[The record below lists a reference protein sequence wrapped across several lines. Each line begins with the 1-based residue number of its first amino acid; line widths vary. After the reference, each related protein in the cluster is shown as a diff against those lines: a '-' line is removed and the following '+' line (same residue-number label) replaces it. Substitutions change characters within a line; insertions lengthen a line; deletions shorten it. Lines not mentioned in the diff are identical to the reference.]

1 MSGTA
6 EFTFYPLTPARWSD
20 LEALFGAHGAVGGC
34 WCMWWRLK
42 RSEYNQ
48 QKGDG
53 NRQAFKDLVSA
64 GAPPGILAYSGEKPV
79 GWCALAPRDA
89 YPTLERS
96 RVLKRV
102 DDLPVW
108 SVTCFFIAKPYRR
121 QGLTVRLL
129 EAAVEYAGSQGA
141 SIVEGYP
148 EDPIGSNQPSPF
160 VFTGLA
166 SAFKKAGFKEVL
178 RRSEKRP
185 MMRFYLGDGNEP

>member
-1 MSGTA
+1 MSDSA
-6 EFTFYPLTPARWSD
+6 EFTFYPLTPDRWPD
-20 LEALFGAHGAVGGC
+20 LEALFGARGAVGGC

-64 GAPPGILAYSGEKPV
+64 GTSPGILAYSGEKPV
-79 GWCALAPRDA
+79 GWCALAPREA
-89 YPTLERS
+89 YPALERS

-148 EDPIGSNQPSPF
+148 EDPVSDDQPSPF

-185 MMRFYLGDGNEP
+185 IMRIYLGEGNEP